1 MPIRISDSVTFLA
14 RLAMPFPGG
23 LGPDRTERL
32 ELAARVDIPL
42 RGPPRLPGKSE
53 LEHAKTSIAIPDLIP
68 RCRGSRVAQKPRRT
82 DGCADQAWLDA
93 GAGAQPALR
102 RWPTMLGI
110 TRLP

>member
-1 MPIRISDSVTFLA
+1 SEFQIASPSSPGWLCLSFGRVVLA
-14 RLAMPFPGG
+14 SLVLPHDRRAVDAGG

-68 RCRGSRVAQKPRRT
+68 RCGGSS
-82 DGCADQAWLDA
+82 
-93 GAGAQPALR
+93 PAA
-102 RWPTMLGI
+102 PSGQSVS
-110 TRLP
+110 